1 MNYEYLASTPY
12 VAMTFTAVVMMV
24 VLIVGALFFTSAAIS
39 EAFEGKPKSALIS
52 LIIAVFMTGGSI
64 KLSDWKEPSPD
75 YEKVTAR
82 LTDSGFTRDE
92 KSGKSSYVTA
102 GYLAYIIEDGS
113 NLIYYQ
119 RIGNGSVA
127 AERIYLYKV
136 SKGK

>member
-1 MNYEYLASTPY
+1 MAL
-12 VAMTFTAVVMMV
+12 VVAVVMAG
-24 VLIVGALFFTSAAIS
+24 GA
-39 EAFEGKPKSALIS
+39 
-52 LIIAVFMTGGSI
+52 I
-64 KLSDWKEPSPD
+64 KTTDWKEPAPD

-102 GYLAYIIEDGS
+102 GYLAYGIEDGS

-136 SKGK
+136 KKDST